1 MDKMKNSG
9 MSETMQTLTR
19 KSACVMLSLLLL
31 LSAVLPVKAAA
42 ETASAKVVRV
52 GSFEDTFNYVNEKG
66 ARKGYGYELLETL
79 SGYAGWQF
87 EYVTCD
93 WSDCFEKLKNGEID
107 IIGGI
112 SYTEDR
118 TQEMLFSDEPMGVEK
133 YYLYADLSRAD
144 ISASDFKTLNGK
156 KIGVLMGTEPEVM
169 LTEWEEKYGLETE
182 HVNISNNEDV
192 KQKLANHE
200 IDCFVSLEESFWA
213 ERGISTITRVGESG
227 IYYAINKN
235 RPDIKEELDD
245 AMRALDEAVPFYTAD
260 LYKRYF
266 SMDYTPI
273 LTGEEKA
280 WLRKHGA
287 IRMGFLA
294 SDSGVSTFDP
304 ATGEF
309 TGVITDYIQF
319 AADCL
324 GNQELE
330 FQLVGYDSKE
340 AELDALKSGE
350 IDMIFHCDQNPNLAE
365 EYHFACTNTTWTSN
379 LMAVTN
385 KQHFNEN
392 NVNRIAVP
400 QNKLSL
406 KKYLAFYYPQ
416 WEIVDCDTQED
427 AARLVKD
434 GQADCFVTGI
444 SSENKYSKKYSF
456 YSVPLV
462 NPVRSCFAV
471 NSGNRSLL
479 SILNKTIKA
488 MPVNM
493 LAGALAMY
501 KSSARKV
508 TLSDFIKDNF
518 FKVML
523 ISSIAVAVVLLTIL
537 MLLQKARK
545 AEAAARKAASDTQ
558 ELNAKLQVAVEKA
571 ESANR
576 AKSTFLSNMS
586 HDIRTPMNAIIG
598 FTTLALSNIDDTDRV
613 KDYLG
618 KTLASSNHLLSLIND
633 VLDMSR
639 IESGKIHLEEVEV
652 NLSDVL
658 HDLKT
663 IVSGQIYAKQLEL
676 YMDAMDVTDEDV
688 YCDKTRL
695 NQILLNLLSNA
706 IKFTPAGGTVSVRV
720 RQLAGKVRGCGQ
732 YEFRIKDNGIG
743 MSQEFAQK
751 IFEPFERE
759 RTSTVSGIQGT
770 GLGMAITKNIVDM
783 MGGTIEVQTAQGK
796 GTEFTVCVPMRAQTE
811 QRPVEKIT
819 ELEGLKALVVDDDF
833 NTCDSVTKM
842 LVKVG
847 MRAEWTLSG
856 KEAVLRARQSIEMSD
871 VYHAYIIDWRLPDM
885 NGIEVTRQI
894 RSLHDDTPII
904 ILTAYDWSDIEV
916 EAKAAGVTAF
926 CAKPMFMSDLRE
938 TLMSALG
945 QKPADAVQRLL
956 PEKNADFKGKH
967 ILLVEDNEL
976 NREIAQE
983 ILREYGFLVD
993 SAENGAVAVEKVSTA
1008 APGSYDL
1015 VLMDVQM
1022 PIMDG
1027 YTATRKIRALDDPAR
1042 AKLPILAMTAN
1053 AFDEDRRNALESGM
1067 NGFLSKP
1074 IVIDDLVQELR
1085 KIL

>member
-1 MDKMKNSG
+1 
-9 MSETMQTLTR
+9 MQTLTR

-79 SGYAGWQF
+79 SGYTGWQF

-169 LTEWEEKYGLETE
+169 LAEWEEKYGLKTE

-379 LMAVTN
+379 MMAVTN

-571 ESANR
+571 ETANR

-598 FTTLALSNIDDTDRV
+598 FTTLALSNINDTERV

-676 YMDAMDVTDEDV
+676 YMDVMDVTDEDV

-759 RTSTVSGIQGT
+759 RTSTVSRIQGT

-842 LVKVG
+842 LIKVG

-945 QKPADAVQRLL
+945 QKSADAVQGLL

-1074 IVIDDLVQELR
+1074 IVIDDLVQELH